1 MENAVSRPYATIPRL
16 PKKSLMLTDAGIRSL
31 LSSSMNGT
39 KNFPHIITNEK
50 TVTTATPGDHGRLMV
65 ALSVP
70 EALTVAG
77 LASRVARFARA
88 V

>member
-1 MENAVSRPYATIPRL
+1 MT
-16 PKKSLMLTDAGIRSL
+16 LTDAGIRSG

-39 KNFPHIITNEK
+39 KKFGGP
-50 TVTTATPGDHGRLMV
+50 MV

-77 LASRVARFARA
+77 LASRVARCARA

>member
-1 MENAVSRPYATIPRL
+1 
-16 PKKSLMLTDAGIRSL
+16 
-31 LSSSMNGT
+31 MNGT
-39 KNFPHIITNEK
+39 KEFPRIITNEK
-50 TVTTATPGDHGRLMV
+50 TVTTATPGGHGRLTV

-77 LASRVARFARA
+77 LASRVARCARA

>member
-1 MENAVSRPYATIPRL
+1 MENAASRPDATIPRL
-16 PKKSLMLTDAGIRSL
+16 PKKSLMLTDAGIRSG

-39 KNFPHIITNEK
+39 KEFPRIITNEK
-50 TVTTATPGDHGRLMV
+50 TVTTATPGGHGRLTV

-77 LASRVARFARA
+77 IASRFARA